1 MAGKTTLL
9 QITRHQ
15 LEQSSVDVV
24 KKYTG
29 LEGEN
34 CRDAT
39 RDLAVDPPW
48 PLRRSDLRPRAH
60 RRSLTRG
67 NT

>member
-9 QITRHQ
+9 QITRRQ

-29 LEGEN
+29 LEDEN

-48 PLRRSDLRPRAH
+48 PLRRKAKGAS
-60 RRSLTRG
+60 
-67 NT
+67 